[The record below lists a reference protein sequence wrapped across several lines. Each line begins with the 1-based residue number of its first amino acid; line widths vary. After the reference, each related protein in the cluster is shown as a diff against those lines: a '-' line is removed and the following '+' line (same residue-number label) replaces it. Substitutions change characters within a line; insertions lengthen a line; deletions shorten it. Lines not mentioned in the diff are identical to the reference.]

1 MYKFGYHSKLEEI
14 EESLVQLDILGTKTI
29 KLFSKDSSIQEMF
42 MLSSTHHCQSER
54 QSDIDQLRME

>member
-14 EESLVQLDILGTKTI
+14 EESLVQLDILGTKI
-29 KLFSKDSSIQEMF
+29 MKLFSKDFPIQEMF

-54 QSDIDQLRME
+54 